1 MALEAN
7 RVSYSVGD
15 TRILQDC
22 DLSVEPGRLTV
33 VVGPNGAGKST
44 LLRVLAGEILPD
56 AGEVTLDGEGL
67 ATMSGG
73 ELALRRAVL
82 PQSSMLQ
89 AAFRARSVVELGRTP
104 HPGRSSHGADAA
116 AIDSA
121 MLRTGTAAFAQRLYP
136 SLSGG
141 EQQRVHLAR
150 ALAQITGLDGSYLLL
165 DEPTSS
171 LDLQHQHRVLAIAR
185 GLAREGRGIL
195 AVVHDLNLASQ
206 YADVVCMM
214 HNGTTTLT
222 GPPAVV
228 FTSETIRA
236 VFGTEV
242 LITKHPCDSC
252 PLIVAVGLAGER
264 SWNDSN
270 TGSARGA

>member
-1 MALEAN
+1 MALEALS
-7 RVSYSVGD
+7 VSYQVGEAQ
-15 TRILQDC
+15 ILRSC

-44 LLRVLAGEILPD
+44 LLRALAGEITTSSG
-56 AGEVTLDGEGL
+56 AVTLDGDDITAMDSGDL
-67 ATMSGG
+67 AR
-73 ELALRRAVL
+73 RRAVL

-104 HPGRSSHGADAA
+104 HRGRVSHGADAA

-121 MLRTGTAAFAQRLYP
+121 MLRTGTSAFSERLYP

-150 ALAQITGLDGSYLLL
+150 ALAQITGLSSAYLLL

-171 LDLQHQHRVLAIAR
+171 LDLQHQHRVLAVAR
-185 GLAREGRGIL
+185 GLARQGRGVL

-214 HNGTTTLT
+214 HEGTTAMT
-222 GPPAVV
+222 GPPATV

-242 LITKHPCDSC
+242 LITKHPCDTC
-252 PLIVAVGLAGER
+252 PLIVAVGLADER
-264 SWNDSN
+264 SWNDN
-270 TGSARGA
+270 NHGSARGA